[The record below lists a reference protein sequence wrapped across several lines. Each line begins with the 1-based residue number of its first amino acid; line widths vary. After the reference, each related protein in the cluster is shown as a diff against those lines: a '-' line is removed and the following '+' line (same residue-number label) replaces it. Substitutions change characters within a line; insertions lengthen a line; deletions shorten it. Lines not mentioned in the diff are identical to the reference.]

1 MKPLRYAPGIS
12 CLVLSLLSFPPH
24 FVSLS
29 FPVTLKRAAS
39 LSLSRGLLLRCFA
52 SLCYR
57 KSRINQQ
64 QTLHPVA
71 VCQNKTL
78 PPFILL
84 VVSRGDKSQH
94 KHTCMLWQSC
104 WHPPF
109 LPCVFTFIQERDK
122 LTLVNG
128 ATGKLFPPGVSVS
141 IPVDWKESSWQ
152 ERSEG
157 KGKTPW
163 KLGSNII
170 SVGQHSCSI
179 PVVFDCGCM
188 RFSHQR

>member
-1 MKPLRYAPGIS
+1 MIDSIAIGLLEGSEEWNVGNQLKPLRYAPGIS

-24 FVSLS
+24 FASLS
-29 FPVTLKRAAS
+29 FLVTLKRVA
-39 LSLSRGLLLRCFA
+39 SLSRGLLLRCFA

-84 VVSRGDKSQH
+84 VVCRGDKSQH

-128 ATGKLFPPGVSVS
+128 ATGKLFPWGFC
-141 IPVDWKESSWQ
+141 EHSS
-152 ERSEG
+152 
-157 KGKTPW
+157 
-163 KLGSNII
+163 
-170 SVGQHSCSI
+170 
-179 PVVFDCGCM
+179 
-188 RFSHQR
+188 